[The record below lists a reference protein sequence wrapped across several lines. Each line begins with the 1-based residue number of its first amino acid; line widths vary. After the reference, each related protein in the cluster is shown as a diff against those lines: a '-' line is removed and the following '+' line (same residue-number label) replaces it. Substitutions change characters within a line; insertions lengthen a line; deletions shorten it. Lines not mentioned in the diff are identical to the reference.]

1 MSMLLMLKEGGTLG
15 IDGNPIDEDIDLLP
29 DAGGANGKLTL
40 IETQTLASAQ
50 AEFTFSSLQAD
61 TFDTHILIGELA
73 VDGTDGSQYEIRMQY
88 SIGGTREVTGN
99 QYEHRYVQI
108 KGGSGSRSTR
118 QSTGNFHLLRE
129 QFDDPANAKSF
140 NIYNTIY
147 NLGSSTLGA
156 TQEFRG
162 NSHSSASNS
171 RQSVGGF
178 NFKLVGIVSD
188 IHVYSTATN
197 GFATGSRLS
206 LYGVAV

>member
-1 MSMLLMLKEGGTLG
+1 MLLMLVEGGILG

-73 VDGTDGSQYEIRMQY
+73 VDGTDGTQYEIRMQY
-88 SIGGTREVTGN
+88 SVGGSRITSGN
-99 QYEHRYVQI
+99 SYEHRYVQI

-178 NFKLVGIVSD
+178 NFKLVGIVD
-188 IHVYSTATN
+188 TIHVYSTATN